1 MVRYG
6 DAASLA
12 QRFDVVLVGVVGEV
26 DPHVRAAR
34 SKAAKVAAFPA
45 ADGVDG
51 VDRRVAVER
60 VSSGGEQRGVETVG
74 VGEHVNRPSR
84 GQAPQRRPESHLA
97 FLLATNTLRLTVTG
111 TVPAKAI
118 YPALRAR
125 KAAGADPALIAN
137 ALACAPDGYRFSTN
151 LDSDPSVGGLTPQ
164 SQIELLQQALA
175 EDWDT
180 DRVTAELHAY
190 AARHRSHD

>member
-1 MVRYG
+1 
-6 DAASLA
+6 
-12 QRFDVVLVGVVGEV
+12 
-26 DPHVRAAR
+26 
-34 SKAAKVAAFPA
+34 VAALPA
-45 ADGVDG
+45 ADGIDG

-74 VGEHVNRPSR
+74 VGDLVNRPSR

-125 KAAGADPALIAN
+125 KAAGADPALIAALRARTAAGADPALIAN
-137 ALACAPDGYRFSTN
+137 ALACAADVYRFPTN
-151 LDSDPSVGGLTPQ
+151 LDSDPNVGGLTPQ